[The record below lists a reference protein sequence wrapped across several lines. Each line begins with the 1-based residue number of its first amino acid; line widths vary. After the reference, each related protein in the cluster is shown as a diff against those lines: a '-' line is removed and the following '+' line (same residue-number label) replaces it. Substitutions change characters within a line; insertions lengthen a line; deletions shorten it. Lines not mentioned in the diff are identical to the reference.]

1 MTKMNSI
8 NYWILDSWTM
18 TQRQMKHLFRN
29 LDSLFVSIGLP
40 VVMMLLFV
48 FIFGGAIETGTEY
61 VNFVVPSVIVM
72 CVGQTCMFPATGIA
86 DDKTKGIFDRFRSMP
101 IHSSSLLMGQVSGNI
116 VRNLISTT
124 LVILVAFIIGFRPE
138 AGFPEW
144 LTITGVLLLFTFSF
158 SCLAIVCGLLA
169 KSVEAAS
176 SITMIM
182 IFLPYLSDG
191 FVPVESMPQAVRVIA
206 ENQPMTPL
214 IKTLRALMLGFP
226 LENNLWLTI
235 LWLSFISLF
244 SIVFSTFLVKKMK
257 T

>member
-1 MTKMNSI
+1 MESTK
-8 NYWILDSWTM
+8 NYWLMDSWTM

-48 FIFGGAIETGTEY
+48 YVFGGAIETGTEY

-86 DDKTKGIFDRFRSMP
+86 EDKTKGLFDRFRSMP
-101 IHSSSLLMGQVSGNI
+101 LHPSSLLMGQVNGNI

-124 LVILVAFIIGFRPE
+124 LVILVAFLIGFRPE
-138 AGFPEW
+138 AGFLEW
-144 LTITGVLLLFTFSF
+144 ILIIGVLLLFTFSF
-158 SCLAIVCGLLA
+158 SWLAIICGLLA
-169 KSVEAAS
+169 NSVEAAS

-191 FVPVESMPQAVRVIA
+191 FVPVESMSNAIRVVA

-214 IKTLRALMLGFP
+214 IITLRALMLDLP
-226 LENNLWLTI
+226 LENNLWLTLI
-235 LWLSFISLF
+235 WLLFITII
-244 SIVFSTFLVKKMK
+244 SITAATFLVKNFKK
-257 T
+257 